1 MSVFRIWLK
10 ASGVCL
16 ATPFAEAA
24 AALIAI
30 GLYRSL
36 WASLRKENPGMDI

>member
-16 ATPFAEAA
+16 APFAEVA

-36 WASLRKENPGMDI
+36 WSSLRKENPGMDI